1 MSLRAA
7 SLFSLVL
14 AAISLVPPPSRL
26 ARIALVPL
34 DDRPVGLQSAQLA
47 GAIADAEVIGPPRY
61 RLGHFTA
68 EGDADGIAEW
78 LDGLDLTS
86 IDAVIVSTDM
96 LAYGGQ
102 IASRRPSPSQ
112 EKALRRVAVLGRLK
126 ARRKDVRVY
135 AFSTLLPLQPPEDGR
150 KGTWKETIV
159 RWAELG
165 GSSARDQKSA
175 AEAQQLEADIPQPM
189 IELYRTV
196 RARNLAVTGAALDLA
211 AKGAVDDLVIITTSS
226 PPRGLAAAEQDDI
239 MARAASQGITPRVQV
254 IADADPAALLL
265 LGRAVGD
272 ITGLHPGVVLETGL
286 PTVPP
291 GAESF
296 VQVAGSALTRQA
308 GSRDLTWLIAGAPA
322 DEAGAAKLAAQ
333 AMSLVGA
340 GRRVAIADVA
350 SGDATGASVPLVE
363 ALRNK
368 HLFTRLASYAGG
380 PAPAPLASSLVEGL
394 LRVSAATRTPAP
406 DAALQ
411 SRLDDAQIIAVLHHL
426 VVDFVYQAVIRPQ
439 AVTDYLAA
447 HSMDPSTLNA
457 DQATRVE
464 AYLTGEIKPLAENLV
479 GDLDDQ
485 PMPARGPRK
494 IARQKFRNL
503 DEFKLRLPWGRLDE
517 VEISFALK

>member
-1 MSLRAA
+1 MPLRAA
-7 SLFSLVL
+7 SVFPLVL
-14 AAISLVPPPSRL
+14 AAISLVPPPPRL
-26 ARIALVPL
+26 ARVALVPL
-34 DDRPVGLQSAQLA
+34 DDRPAGLQSAQLA

-78 LDGLDLTS
+78 LDGLDLAS
-86 IDAVIVSTDM
+86 IDALIVSTDM

-112 EKALRRVAVLGRLK
+112 EKALRRIAALGRLK
-126 ARRKDVRVY
+126 ARRKDTRVY

-150 KGTWKETIV
+150 KGKWRETIV
-159 RWAELG
+159 QWAELG
-165 GSSARDQKSA
+165 GGNAKDPQAA
-175 AEAQQLEADIPQPM
+175 AEAQRLETDIPPPM

-196 RARNLAVTGAALDLA
+196 RARNFAVTGAALDLA
-211 AKGAVDDLVIITTSS
+211 AKGAVDDLVIITTSGA
-226 PPRGLAAAEQDDI
+226 PRGLAAAEQDDL
-239 MARAASQGITPRVQV
+239 MARAASQRITPRVQV
-254 IADADPAALLL
+254 IADADQAALLL

-272 ITGLHPGVVLETGL
+272 ITGLHPGVVLEDGL
-286 PTVPP
+286 PSVRPS
-291 GAESF
+291 AESF
-296 VQVAGSALTRQA
+296 VQVVGSTVTPQA
-308 GSRDLTWLIAGAPA
+308 GPRDLTWLIAGAPA
-322 DEAGAAKLAAQ
+322 DEAGAGKIVGQ
-333 AMSLVGA
+333 ATSLVSA

-350 SGDATGASVPLVE
+350 GGDATGASVPLVE

-380 PAPAPLASSLVEGL
+380 PAPASLASSLVEGL
-394 LRVSAATRTPAP
+394 LRVSAVTRTPAP

-426 VVDFVYQAVIRPQ
+426 VVDFAYQAVIRPQ

-447 HSMDPSTLNA
+447 HSMDPSTLDA

-485 PMPARGPRK
+485 PMPTRGPRK
-494 IARQKFRNL
+494 IATQKFRNL
-503 DEFKLRLPWGRLDE
+503 EDFKLRLPWGRLDE

>member
-1 MSLRAA
+1 MPLRAA
-7 SLFSLVL
+7 SVFPLVL
-14 AAISLVPPPSRL
+14 ATISLVPPPPRL
-26 ARIALVPL
+26 ARVALVPL
-34 DDRPVGLQSAQLA
+34 DDRPAGLQSAQLA
-47 GAIADAEVIGPPRY
+47 GAIADVEVIGPPRY

-78 LDGLDLTS
+78 LDGLDLAS

-112 EKALRRVAVLGRLK
+112 EKALRRIAALGRLK
-126 ARRKDVRVY
+126 ARRKDARVY

-150 KGTWKETIV
+150 KGKWRETIV
-159 RWAELG
+159 QWAELG
-165 GSSARDQKSA
+165 GGNAKDPQA
-175 AEAQQLEADIPQPM
+175 AEAQRLETDIPPPM

-196 RARNLAVTGAALDLA
+196 RARNFAVTGAALDLA

-226 PPRGLAAAEQDDI
+226 APRGLAAAEQDDL
-239 MARAASQGITPRVQV
+239 MARAASQRITPRVQV
-254 IADADPAALLL
+254 IADADQAALLL

-272 ITGLHPGVVLETGL
+272 ITGLHPGVVLEAG
-286 PTVPP
+286 PP
-291 GAESF
+291 SVRPSAESF
-296 VQVAGSALTRQA
+296 VRIVGSTVITQA
-308 GSRDLTWLIAGAPA
+308 GPRDLTWLIAGAPA
-322 DEAGAAKLAAQ
+322 DEAGAAKVVGQ
-333 AMSLVGA
+333 ATSLVSA

-350 SGDATGASVPLVE
+350 GGDATGASVPLVE

-380 PAPAPLASSLVEGL
+380 PAPASLACSLVEGL
-394 LRVSAATRTPAP
+394 LRISAVTRTPAP

-447 HSMDPSTLNA
+447 HSMNPSTLDA

-485 PMPARGPRK
+485 PMPTRGPRK
-494 IARQKFRNL
+494 IATPKFRNL
-503 DEFKLRLPWGRLDE
+503 DDFKLRLPWGRLDE
-517 VEISFALK
+517 VEISFVLK

>member
-1 MSLRAA
+1 MPLRAA
-7 SLFSLVL
+7 SVFPLVL
-14 AAISLVPPPSRL
+14 AAISLVPPPPRL
-26 ARIALVPL
+26 ARVALVPL
-34 DDRPVGLQSAQLA
+34 DDRPAGLQSAQLA

-68 EGDADGIAEW
+68 EGDGDGIAEW
-78 LDGLDLTS
+78 LDGLDLAS

-112 EKALRRVAVLGRLK
+112 EKALRRIAALGRLK
-126 ARRKDVRVY
+126 ARRKDARVY

-150 KGTWKETIV
+150 KGKWRETIV
-159 RWAELG
+159 QWAELG
-165 GSSARDQKSA
+165 GGNAKDPQAA
-175 AEAQQLEADIPQPM
+175 AEAQRLETDIPPPM

-196 RARNLAVTGAALDLA
+196 RARNFAVTGAALDLA
-211 AKGAVDDLVIITTSS
+211 AKGAVDDLVIITASS
-226 PPRGLAAAEQDDI
+226 APRGLAAAEQDDLL
-239 MARAASQGITPRVQV
+239 ARAASRGITPRVQV
-254 IADADPAALLL
+254 IADTDQAALLL

-272 ITGLHPGVVLETGL
+272 ITGLHPGVVLEAGL
-286 PTVPP
+286 PSVRPS
-291 GAESF
+291 AESF
-296 VQVAGSALTRQA
+296 VQVVGSTLTTQA
-308 GSRDLTWLIAGAPA
+308 GPRDLTWLIAGAPA
-322 DEAGAAKLAAQ
+322 DEAGAAKVVGQ
-333 AMSLVGA
+333 ATSLVSA

-350 SGDATGASVPLVE
+350 GGDATGASVPLVE

-380 PAPAPLASSLVEGL
+380 PAPASLASSLVEGL
-394 LRVSAATRTPAP
+394 LRVSAVTRTPAP

-426 VVDFVYQAVIRPQ
+426 VVDFVYQAVMRPQ
-439 AVTDYLAA
+439 AATDYLAA

-464 AYLTGEIKPLAENLV
+464 AYLMGEIKPLAENLV

-485 PMPARGPRK
+485 PMPTRGPRK
-494 IARQKFRNL
+494 IATQKFRNL
-503 DEFKLRLPWGRLDE
+503 EDFKLRLPWGRLDE